1 MSDARSFIPRS
12 SLSVNGRHPRQ
23 ERESVP
29 VPLIIQALIPRYC
42 NRRKRWIIS
51 AFHAQSHD
59 QMPPTQPQHSHA
71 APPIQ
76 EKRNKLR
83 RSPSTLDEE
92 SECRGH
98 PTCYTP
104 FTTAELHGSKD
115 AFDILNNICTPASLL
130 FDPRFTSRQRPSA
143 LPPFRTFPPSPTA
156 QRIPYSLPST
166 ISVQNLDTE
175 EPAAE
180 MDKRHPSS
188 FQQLEKLGEGTY
200 ATVR

>member
-1 MSDARSFIPRS
+1 MLDARSFIPRS

-23 ERESVP
+23 EREAVP

-42 NRRKRWIIS
+42 NRRKRWTIS
-51 AFHAQSHD
+51 AFHTQS
-59 QMPPTQPQHSHA
+59 QVPPTQHSHA

-76 EKRNKLR
+76 EKRNKSR
-83 RSPSTLDEE
+83 RSPSTLDQE
-92 SECRGH
+92 SECRGY

-130 FDPRFTSRQRPSA
+130 FDPRFTSRQRPSP
-143 LPPFRTFPPSPTA
+143 LPPFRTFPPSPPA